1 MLGLLSLAV
10 AVKPLADIV
19 AGYTCCDRHKE
30 SDEIFHALTSFL
42 LPDWS
47 GAAEPLYQDSTIRTR
62 KSAGNAHIFPPETG
76 VETQGFQP
84 Y

>member
-42 LPDWS
+42 LPDWRR
-47 GAAEPLYQDSTIRTR
+47 AEESFYYLSAKSVSFYCIIEQYQC
-62 KSAGNAHIFPPETG
+62 
-76 VETQGFQP
+76 
-84 Y
+84 